1 MKYLFIFLLF
11 VTGLSHSAAVVQQAQ
26 PVPVIVL
33 AELISADSSCDKYC
47 WYTVRVLRTLRGDVA
62 LGTKLRVAAPSFE
75 PQVFGKCQFQLTP
88 YNSARSGL
96 WRVAIGTRPVCKD
109 GAATP

>member
-1 MKYLFIFLLF
+1 MKYLFIILLF
-11 VTGLSHSAAVVQQAQ
+11 VTGFGHSAAAVQRAQ

-33 AELISADSSCDKYC
+33 AELVSAGSSCDKYC
-47 WYTVRVLRTLRGDVA
+47 WYTVPVLRTLRGDVA
-62 LGTKLRVAAPSFE
+62 PGTKLRVAALSFE
-75 PQVFGKCQFQLTP
+75 PQIFGKCQLQLTP
-88 YNSARSGL
+88 YNSARRGL